1 MLTKSKS
8 VSINGTSQVDG
19 QIIGYFSAN
28 ISEDGNVS
36 SSATIADRKLYEVN
50 KAAYKADRD
59 EFNDYADGLIDG

>member
-50 KAAYKADRD
+50 ETSSTITPTVLLTGREAV
-59 EFNDYADGLIDG
+59 I